1 MNQDYYIGLDI
12 GTNSVGWAVTDV
24 HYNLIKAP
32 VRGKYKNHD
41 MWGIRLFESGNTAA
55 ERRMARSNRRR
66 GQRKVQRIKMLQ
78 DLFAAEMEKVDPTF
92 FIRLNESRLHP
103 DDKSEFLNLEKH
115 PLFTEGI
122 YDESEYYKK
131 YPTIYHLRKELI
143 DNKETHDIRLVYLAL
158 HHIIK
163 NRGHF
168 LREGSFADAVNF
180 DEPFNCLIA
189 SFGDMGVEIIFEDR
203 EQVKQILS
211 NNSLGNSTK
220 QKLLS
225 EQFKIRLQ
233 NSNQEDLS
241 DKELE
246 KKLKLMVT
254 EITKLM
260 AGNKGAIN
268 KIFQNIPAEIDGTK
282 TDAKFSEEK
291 YETELKP
298 MIEVQYPDETACID
312 HIKELYDWSVMQ
324 EILPSETKYISDA
337 KIDAYDRH
345 QKNLK
350 ILKNQVFKVYF
361 SDEDYRNFFKRNASC
376 NYVSYIGFM
385 KRNGKKVSVKKCSED
400 AFYSSL
406 KKILDKAKKKAEENA
421 DHVFESIYAQV
432 ENHTLL
438 PLQRSKDNGVIP
450 KQVHEYELDAILNN
464 AANYLPFL
472 NDIDEGATSV
482 EDKSVK
488 GKIKSIFNYRIP
500 YYVGPL
506 STRHKKET
514 NGRQT
519 GANVWIV
526 RKEGMENEYIYP
538 WNFNEVVDKE
548 KCNKVFIE
556 RMTNKCTYLI
566 GEDVL
571 PKNSLLYKKY
581 MVLNELNNV
590 KVYGKEI
597 PVSLKQD
604 IYNNLFKKKAKV
616 TGKNLLDYLQRVMN
630 DTLLT
635 LEDLSGFDKEKDF
648 SNNLSSYLDFK
659 KKVFHDKE
667 LTFEQENVAETI
679 IKWITIYGD
688 DSRMIGNM
696 VKRYYGDMFSKDQ
709 IAQIKRLR
717 YSGWGNFS
725 EKFLVD
731 IYGMVGDE
739 QGNSWSIIEGMWNT
753 NENLMQLL
761 SNKYKFIEEID
772 KINSQDDFDAD
783 DKSYENLISGL
794 YVSPANKRSIWQT
807 IQIVEEIQKIMKHP
821 AKKIFVEMAKGED
834 KIKKRTTSRKQK
846 LIDLYNEC
854 DADVREWA
862 MEEIE
867 SRDEREFNSNKLFL
881 YYLQQGKC
889 AYTGH
894 PINLADLMAG
904 SSRWDRDHIYP
915 QSKIKD
921 DSLDNLVLVER
932 DKNAKKDNGLISRE
946 IQQNMEQTWKYWY
959 DKGFMTK
966 EKLDRLLRRED
977 FTDDELS
984 GFIARQLVETR
995 QTTKVVADVMK
1006 RIYANNGTEI
1016 VYVKAGLVSDFRKYP
1031 LGVLKSR
1038 RVNDY
1043 HHAKDAYLNIV
1054 VGNVY
1059 NSKYT
1064 NNPWK
1069 WMKENREKIDSG
1081 KISFNKTMCFDVV
1094 DSNGEMV
1101 WKGCDKFHGED
1112 GKSHFIKAEDPEL
1125 KGNMIVVGGDI
1136 DRVRKIVRQDNCM
1149 YTEYTYCQN
1158 GMLYNATHERNGSKS
1173 ATVPLKKDLPIEK
1186 YGGYKTAATSYF
1198 AEVEFDGKKGE
1209 RVKNIIGMPIYV
1221 SNMLEHNPS
1230 AFIEYC
1236 ENKGMKN
1243 VSVLYPMIK
1252 KNSLLIANGFPM
1264 RIRGESSPNIILKG
1278 NLQLR
1283 ISVDKQECIRKIEKA
1298 IEKHTKNIDDI
1309 HDGIKNE
1316 ELIDLYDEYIKK
1328 LQVGVYS
1335 NRPANMKDV
1344 LSNGRE
1350 TFINLSI
1357 EDKCYLLDEILTM
1370 LRCDI
1375 KTNSNL
1381 ELIEYKTNAGDIKK
1395 NTNVLCKN
1403 SLVLVNQSV
1412 TGLYEN
1418 RVNLS

>member
-1 MNQDYYIGLDI
+1 MNQDYYMGLDI

-24 HYNLIKAP
+24 NYNLIKAP
-32 VRGKYKNHD
+32 VFGKYKNHD
-41 MWGIRLFESGNTAA
+41 MWGIRLFESGNTASK
-55 ERRMARSNRRR
+55 RRMARSNQRR
-66 GQRKVQRIKMLQ
+66 GQRKVQRIKLLQ
-78 DLFAAEMEKVDPTF
+78 DLFAKEMEKVDPTF
-92 FIRLNESRLHP
+92 FIRLNESRLYP
-103 DDKSEFLNLEKH
+103 EDKSELLNLEKH

-122 YDESEYYKK
+122 HDESEYYKK

-143 DNKETHDIRLVYLAL
+143 DKVEPHDIRLVYLAL
-158 HHIIK
+158 HHILK
-163 NRGHF
+163 YRGHF
-168 LREGSFADAVNF
+168 LREGSFADAVSF
-180 DEPFNCLIA
+180 DEPFNSLIA
-189 SFGDMGVEIIFEDR
+189 SFGDMGIEIISKDR
-203 EQVKQILS
+203 EKVKNILS
-211 NNSLGNSTK
+211 NNSLSNSFK

-225 EQFKIRLQ
+225 EQFGIILR
-233 NSNQEDLS
+233 NSSQEELS
-241 DKELE
+241 EKELA
-246 KKLKLMVT
+246 KKHKLIVA

-260 AGNKGAIN
+260 VGNKGAIS
-268 KIFQNIPAEIDGTK
+268 KIFENVPADIDGTK
-282 TDAKFSEEK
+282 TDTKFSEQK
-291 YETELKP
+291 YEAELKP
-298 MIEVQYPDETACID
+298 ILEAQYPDEIACID
-312 HIKELYDWSVMQ
+312 YIKELYDWSVLQ
-324 EILPSETKYISDA
+324 EILSSETKYISDA
-337 KIDAYDRH
+337 KIDSYNRH
-345 QKNLK
+345 QENLK
-350 ILKNQVFKVYF
+350 ILKNQIFKVYF
-361 SDEDYRNFFKRNASC
+361 SDEDYRNFFKRNANC

-385 KRNGKKVSVKKCSED
+385 KRNGKRVRVKKCSED
-400 AFYSSL
+400 DFYSNL
-406 KKILDKAKKKAEENA
+406 KKILDRAKPEAEHNS
-421 DHVFESIYAQV
+421 DQIFESVYAQV
-432 ENHTLL
+432 ENHMLL
-438 PLQRSKDNGVIP
+438 PLQRNKDNGVIP
-450 KQVHEYELDAILNN
+450 KQVHEYELNAILNN

-472 NDIDEGATSV
+472 NDIDEGATSI

-514 NGRQT
+514 NGRQI

-526 RKEGMENEYIYP
+526 RKEGMENERIYP
-538 WNFNEVVDKE
+538 WNFNEIVDKE
-548 KCNKVFIE
+548 KCNEIFIE

-571 PKNSLLYKKY
+571 PKNSLLYKKF
-581 MVLNELNNV
+581 MVLNELNNI
-590 KVYGKEI
+590 KVYGKKI

-604 IYNNLFKKKAKV
+604 IYNELFKKKAKV
-616 TGKNLLDYLQRVMN
+616 TGKDLLEHLQRVMN
-630 DTLLT
+630 DTTLS

-648 SNNLSSYLDFK
+648 TNNLSSYLDFK

-688 DSRMIGNM
+688 DSRIIGDM
-696 VKRYYGDMFSKDQ
+696 VKRHFSDMFSKEQ
-709 IAQIKRLR
+709 LVQIKRLH

-725 EKFLVD
+725 EKLLVD

-739 QGNSWSIIEGMWNT
+739 LGNRWSIIEGMWHT

-761 SNKYKFIEEID
+761 SNKYMFIEEID
-772 KINSQDDFDAD
+772 KRNSQDDFDVD

-794 YVSPANKRSIWQT
+794 YVSPANKRAIWQT
-807 IQIVEEIQKIMKHP
+807 IQIVEEIQNIMKHP
-821 AKKIFVEMAKGED
+821 AKKIFVEMARGGA
-834 KIKKRTTSRKQK
+834 KIKRRTTSRKQK
-846 LIDLYNEC
+846 LIDLYNKC
-854 DADVREWA
+854 DEDVREWA
-862 MEEIE
+862 LEEIE

-946 IQQNMEQTWKYWY
+946 IQQKMEQTWKYWY
-959 DKGFMTK
+959 IKGFITK
-966 EKLDRLLRRED
+966 EKLDRLLRRDD

-1006 RIYANNGTEI
+1006 QIYANNGTKI

-1059 NSKYT
+1059 NSKFT
-1064 NNPWK
+1064 DNPWK

-1094 DSNGEMV
+1094 DTNGEIV
-1101 WKGCDKFHGED
+1101 WKGCDKFQGED
-1112 GKSHFIKAEDPEL
+1112 GKSHFVKMEDPEL
-1125 KGNMIVVGGDI
+1125 KGNIIVVGGDL

-1158 GMLYNATHERNGSKS
+1158 GKLYDGTHERKGSGA
-1173 ATVPLKKDLPIEK
+1173 ATVPLKGNLPIEK
-1186 YGGYKTAATSYF
+1186 YGGYKSAVTSYF
-1198 AEVEFDGKKGE
+1198 AEVEFDGKKGK
-1209 RVKNIIGMPIYV
+1209 RVKNIIGMPIYI

-1243 VSVLYPMIK
+1243 VTVIYPKIK

-1264 RIRGESSPNIILKG
+1264 RIRGESSPNIIMKG
-1278 NLQLR
+1278 NLQLK
-1283 ISVDKQECIRKIEKA
+1283 ISVDMQECIRRIEKV
-1298 IEKHTKNIDDI
+1298 IEKNTENIDDI
-1309 HDGIKNE
+1309 HDGIKDE
-1316 ELIDLYDEYIKK
+1316 DLIDLYDEYTKK

-1344 LSNGRE
+1344 LTNGRE

-1357 EDKCYLLDEILTM
+1357 EDKCCLLDEILTM

-1381 ELIEYKTNAGDIKK
+1381 ELIKYKANVGDIKK

-1403 SLVLVNQSV
+1403 TLVLVNQSV

-1418 RVNLS
+1418 RVKLS